1 MTSFAN
7 HHAWIPIFISAFI
20 YYTFLSQTKTSLLS
34 YLNLLPSYEPLFTQ
48 LDINNDVSSTEVER
62 IFGKSK
68 IHLNSFETIIHDINA
83 SFFDLAWVEDANLG
97 RGYLL
102 VSDAAHAGKVWRY
115 EMGGGLVPI
124 GKSLYLDK
132 SGCRSKPDTECG
144 VSVELQRDET
154 SGIEFGSRGICVQ
167 VSKDSDSFDMGH
179 LIVVEGGEKR
189 IVRMEDDGA
198 RTPLV
203 VNRDVDHILYTPFG
217 DLLFTQVI
225 ERIILDDN
233 ATPEQKQTI
242 IKEKSIYRV
251 KEVINFPS
259 ISFSKNREAHSWT
272 DSDLL
277 KHWTLHEK
285 NAGDSS
291 EKMPFHAYSGMN
303 TITSMAVGKDLTSLF
318 ISGSIITPTGVRN
331 VIIKVPL
338 IDEENSPI
346 SPIKI
351 GEHHVFYDMSQTASN
366 HQNGNVP
373 YATAIALDQFG
384 NIFIGHTGGLT
395 ILDSDGDMIATVHLD
410 QDIRPTG
417 LVFGNDGY
425 LYMTTKSLLLRYKIK
440 VKGYKY
446 PTNLIVPSKKR

>member
-1 MTSFAN
+1 
-7 HHAWIPIFISAFI
+7 
-20 YYTFLSQTKTSLLS
+20 
-34 YLNLLPSYEPLFTQ
+34 
-48 LDINNDVSSTEVER
+48 
-62 IFGKSK
+62 
-68 IHLNSFETIIHDINA
+68 
-83 SFFDLAWVEDANLG
+83 
-97 RGYLL
+97 
-102 VSDAAHAGKVWRY
+102 
-115 EMGGGLVPI
+115 
-124 GKSLYLDK
+124 
-132 SGCRSKPDTECG
+132 
-144 VSVELQRDET
+144 
-154 SGIEFGSRGICVQ
+154 
-167 VSKDSDSFDMGH
+167 
-179 LIVVEGGEKR
+179 
-189 IVRMEDDGA
+189 
-198 RTPLV
+198 
-203 VNRDVDHILYTPFG
+203 
-217 DLLFTQVI
+217 
-225 ERIILDDN
+225 
-233 ATPEQKQTI
+233 
-242 IKEKSIYRV
+242 
-251 KEVINFPS
+251 
-259 ISFSKNREAHSWT
+259 
-272 DSDLL
+272 
-277 KHWTLHEK
+277 
-285 NAGDSS
+285 
-291 EKMPFHAYSGMN
+291 MN

-351 GEHHVFYDMSQTASN
+351 GEHHVFYDMSQTESN